1 MMKAIKNFMNKPVTW
16 GDSFKWSGIVLGLYA
31 AVIGACVAYEKW
43 TDYKAE
49 KEMLKKMLFVY
60 GGLNGYCLAWRRL
73 YDRGNYIGADG
84 LSCIARH
91 TFKPVFVT
99 YMDFFMESYTKRK
112 N

>member
-49 KEMLKKMLFVY
+49 KEMLKKIRHRRPDQRY
-60 GGLNGYCLAWRRL
+60 RL
-73 YDRGNYIGADG
+73 YRRRSRKGHGRSG
-84 LSCIARH
+84 RSCH
-91 TFKPVFVT
+91 P
-99 YMDFFMESYTKRK
+99 
-112 N
+112 

>member
-49 KEMLKKMLFVY
+49 KEMLKKME
-60 GGLNGYCLAWRRL
+60 
-73 YDRGNYIGADG
+73 D
-84 LSCIARH
+84 
-91 TFKPVFVT
+91 
-99 YMDFFMESYTKRK
+99 
-112 N
+112 